1 MAEETVPMPAPW
13 QDPTWQKELD
23 RIAPEEEGVRLH
35 LYWEEG
41 FPWEPINR
49 WMIGTVSNQI
59 SPLWREILEGPDPR
73 TMGRYDAVKG
83 EFLSAALCSRRQWDY
98 YQKTGHLLERYWV
111 VQGSRG
117 GHRYQ
122 YSQVESRISAIH
134 GGPAQP
140 PHPSDLPYSVP
151 NAVTFESL
159 TNIHALLLDI
169 AVIETKENG
178 LLAADEKGALEIM
191 RRDVW
196 NWMSDQIEESTEEL
210 AFHLKGDM
218 HMAPDGDSNAI
229 HAELEA
235 TEESFI
241 TEGV

>member
-1 MAEETVPMPAPW
+1 MPAPW

-23 RIAPEEEGVRLH
+23 RITPDEESVRLH

-41 FPWEPINR
+41 FAWEPINR
-49 WMIGTVSNQI
+49 WMIGTVTTVV
-59 SPLWREILEGPDPR
+59 PELFRDALEGPDPR
-73 TMGRYDAVKG
+73 SQGSWDNVLQ
-83 EFLSAALCSRRQWDY
+83 EFHTTAACSRRQWDY
-98 YQKTGHLLERYWV
+98 YQKTRHLLERYWV

-122 YSQVESRISAIH
+122 YSQVESRISVIH

-140 PHPSDLPYSVP
+140 PLVADLPYQVP

-159 TNIHALLLDI
+159 TNIHALLGDLK
-169 AVIETKENG
+169 VIMTQENG
-178 LLAADEKGALEIM
+178 LMAAKPDDKKVLEDM

-196 NWMSDQIEESTEEL
+196 NWMSEQIEPASDEL
-210 AFHLKGDM
+210 AFHLKDDM

-229 HAELEA
+229 HAALEA
-235 TEESFI
+235 NEESFI

>member
-1 MAEETVPMPAPW
+1 MAEETRPMPAPY
-13 QDPTWQKELD
+13 QDPAWQQELD
-23 RIAPEEEGVRLH
+23 RITPNEESVRLH

-41 FPWEPINR
+41 YPWEPINR
-49 WMIGTVSNQI
+49 WMIGTVTTQI
-59 SPLWREILEGPDPR
+59 PSMWREILEGPHPR
-73 TMGRYDAVKG
+73 TLGHWDAVKG
-83 EFLSAALCSRRQWDY
+83 EFVSSALCSTRQHDY
-98 YQKTGHLLERYWV
+98 YQKTGNLLERYWV

-140 PHPSDLPYSVP
+140 PIVCDLPYQVP

-159 TNIHALLLDI
+159 TNIHALLLDL

-178 LLAADEKGALEIM
+178 VLAADEKRALEIM
-191 RRDVW
+191 RKDVW
-196 NWMSDQIEESTEEL
+196 NWMSDQIEEASDEL
-210 AFHLKGDM
+210 AFHLKDDM

-229 HAELEA
+229 HAALEA
-235 TEESFI
+235 NEESFI